1 MAAKRFLEGDD
12 ADEDPHNLKRLKTR
26 PSFASV
32 IREVV
37 MVNFFENF
45 CSVLEPMLRR
55 AVSEEVENILR
66 RGCARSMLQCPSLR
80 MSQPTTLQLTFGKK
94 LSLPIFTGT
103 KIVDV
108 DANPLQV
115 VLVEHEG
122 KLPTSL
128 PYWIKLEI
136 VVLDADF
143 PSKDTWTNE
152 EFTKNIVK
160 ERSGKRP
167 LLTGDLNITMR
178 DGVASVGDIEF
189 TDNSSWIRSRKF
201 RVGARVMQVQAG
213 NGDAEGLVIRA
224 AMTEPFVVKDH
235 RGELYKKHHPPAL
248 EDDVWRLEKIGKG
261 GAFHQKLASCCINTV
276 QDFLKLFVI
285 DPSKLRKILG
295 VGMSEKMWEATLKH
309 AKTCVMGSKLY
320 RYHANTYTLTFT
332 PICQLLKAEF
342 NGQVYYQCDF
352 KRMQTSGEAYMESL
366 VKDAYA
372 KWNTLEE
379 VDGLAD
385 DTPLLIQGEVEG
397 QQQQLAVSSYVS
409 DSGCSVMQRSDAVE
423 GDYLDD
429 WALNPGGLYLTTNT
443 SPPKTAIRFFS
454 GSSSQCDIP

>member
-12 ADEDPHNLKRLKTR
+12 DDDEDPHNQKRLKTT
-26 PSFASV
+26 PSFASTKIAILPLIHQQLV
-32 IREVV
+32 
-37 MVNFFENF
+37 
-45 CSVLEPMLRR
+45 PQ
-55 AVSEEVENILR
+55 VSEEVENILR
-66 RGCARSMLQCPSLR
+66 RRCTRSMLRSPSLR
-80 MSQPTTLQLTFGKK
+80 LSQPTTLQLTFGKK

-115 VLVEHEG
+115 VLVEHDG

-136 VVLDADF
+136 VVLDGDF
-143 PSKDTWTNE
+143 PSKETWSNK

-201 RVGARVMQVQAG
+201 RVGREFGQTWFGQ
-213 NGDAEGLVIRA
+213 EF
-224 AMTEPFVVKDH
+224 FVYWVGVKFFS
-235 RGELYKKHHPPAL
+235 RLGSVELNKSKMYKKHHPPAL
-248 EDDVWRLEKIGKG
+248 EDEVWRLEKIGKG
-261 GAFHQKLASCCINTV
+261 GAFHHKLASHGINTV
-276 QDFLKLFVI
+276 QDFLKLFII

-320 RYHANTYTLTFT
+320 RYHHANTYTLTFT
-332 PICQLLKAEF
+332 PVCQLLMAEF

-379 VDGLAD
+379 VDGVAH
-385 DTPLLIQGEVEG
+385 DTPLLTQGEVEG
-397 QQQQLAVSSYVS
+397 QHPNQQQQLAVSSYVS
-409 DSGCSVMQRSDAVE
+409 ESSCSVMQRSDAVE

-429 WALNPGGLYLTTNT
+429 WALNSGGIYLTTNT
-443 SPPKTAIRFFS
+443 SPAKTPIRFFS
-454 GSSSQCDIP
+454 GSSSECDNIP

>member
-1 MAAKRFLEGDD
+1 MAAKRFLEGED
-12 ADEDPHNLKRLKTR
+12 DEDSHNQKRLKTR

-37 MVNFFENF
+37 MVNFFENL
-45 CSVLEPMLRR
+45 CAALEPMLRR
-55 AVSEEVENILR
+55 AVSEEVENGLR
-66 RGCARSMLQCPSLR
+66 RRCARSILRCPSLR
-80 MSQPTTLQLTFGKK
+80 MSQPTSLQLTFGKK

-108 DANPLQV
+108 DGDPLQV

-122 KLPTSL
+122 KLPMSL

-136 VVLDADF
+136 VVLDGDF
-143 PSKDTWTNE
+143 PGKETWTND
-152 EFTKNIVK
+152 EFTKSIVK

-201 RVGARVMQVQAG
+201 RVGARVLQVQTG
-213 NGDAEGLVIRA
+213 NGNGEAVLIRA

-248 EDDVWRLEKIGKG
+248 EDEVWRLEKIGKA
-261 GAFHQKLASCCINTV
+261 GAFHQKLASHGINTV
-276 QDFLKLFVI
+276 QDFLKLFII
-285 DPSKLRKILG
+285 DPSKLRK
-295 VGMSEKMWEATLKH
+295 
-309 AKTCVMGSKLY
+309 
-320 RYHANTYTLTFT
+320 
-332 PICQLLKAEF
+332 
-342 NGQVYYQCDF
+342 
-352 KRMQTSGEAYMESL
+352 SGEAYIESL

-379 VDGLAD
+379 LDELAHD
-385 DTPLLIQGEVEG
+385 SPLLNQGEVEG

-409 DSGCSVMQRSDAVE
+409 ESSCSVMQRSDAGE
-423 GDYLDD
+423 GEFLDD
-429 WALNPGGLYLTTNT
+429 WALNSGGLYLTTNT
-443 SPPKTAIRFFS
+443 SPAKTPIRFFS
-454 GSSSQCDIP
+454 GSSSECDIP